1 MLTIVYADG
10 ATETVTGIP
19 VEAVHAY
26 LWHAAVHPIREA
38 HWTETQ
44 P

>member
-10 ATETVTGIP
+10 ATETVRNIP

-26 LWHAAVHPIREA
+26 LRHAAVHPIREA